1 MSVVEMINGPPEE
14 GPERAGRTIHE
25 GLAKSSTR
33 EVGMQVPCGDHSEV
47 SPKNSLREDSQ
58 ASWGDTSRVVSTTG
72 YRAFGRESDARP
84 CSYVAEYSSEVQH
97 CPHDWIFE
105 GQERNPSP
113 PERSEDKR
121 HFARPEL
128 LVEGVLRKHC
138 RLGRERHSRIH
149 QASGEAPTRTRSV
162 ESRTQLTAP
171 FRGLPHTTGSAGG

>member
-1 MSVVEMINGPPEE
+1 MVLPRKALKGQGGPFMKDWQSQAP
-14 GPERAGRTIHE
+14 
-25 GLAKSSTR
+25 R

>member
-1 MSVVEMINGPPEE
+1 MVLPRKALKGQGGPFMKDWQSQAHVKWECKYHVVIIPKY
-14 GPERAGRTIHE
+14 R
-25 GLAKSSTR
+25 
-33 EVGMQVPCGDHSEV
+33 
-47 SPKNSLREDSQ
+47 PKNSLREDSQ
-58 ASWGDTSRVVSTTG
+58 ASWGDTLRVVSTTG

-128 LVEGVLRKHC
+128 LVEGELRKHC

-171 FRGLPHTTGSAGG
+171 FRGLPHTTGSARWLMI